1 MDRASGADGW
11 AIGGRN
17 VKEKATYIV
26 LASAIVAGAAA
37 TALAGAGV
45 AVAQDAAAGQA
56 SFAKCQAC
64 HAVGQGAKNKL
75 GPELNGLA
83 GRKAGAAA
91 GYQYSPALK
100 NAGFA
105 WDQSSFSDFLQNPRT
120 KVPGNKMAFVGM
132 KDKAEVASL
141 WAYLQQFNAD
151 GNQK

>member
-1 MDRASGADGW
+1 
-11 AIGGRN
+11 
-17 VKEKATYIV
+17 VKEKATCIV
-26 LASAIVAGAAA
+26 IAAAIAAGAGAAI
-37 TALAGAGV
+37 LAKAES
-45 AVAQDAAAGQA
+45 AAAQDSAAGKA

-120 KVPGNKMAFVGM
+120 KVPGNKMAFAGM
-132 KDKAEVASL
+132 KDKAEAASL

>member
-1 MDRASGADGW
+1 MKD
-11 AIGGRN
+11 
-17 VKEKATYIV
+17 KATYIV
-26 LASAIVAGAAA
+26 IGAAIAAGAGAAI
-37 TALAGAGV
+37 LAKAES
-45 AVAQDAAAGQA
+45 AAAQDSAAGKA
-56 SFAKCQAC
+56 CFAKCQAC

-105 WDQSSFSDFLQNPRT
+105 WDQSSFSDFLQNPKT
-120 KVPGNKMAFVGM
+120 KVPGNKMAFAGM
-132 KDKAEVASL
+132 KDQAEVASL

>member
-1 MDRASGADGW
+1 M
-11 AIGGRN
+11 
-17 VKEKATYIV
+17 EKAAHIV
-26 LASAIVAGAAA
+26 IAAMIVAGVGAV
-37 TALAGAGV
+37 LAGPGT
-45 AVAQDAAAGQA
+45 AVAQDAAVGKA

-120 KVPGNKMAFVGM
+120 KVPGNKMAFAGM

-141 WAYLQQFNAD
+141 WAYLQHFNAD

>member
-1 MDRASGADGW
+1 M
-11 AIGGRN
+11 
-17 VKEKATYIV
+17 KEKATYIV
-26 LASAIVAGAAA
+26 IAAAIAAGAAA
-37 TALAGAGV
+37 AIPAEAEW
-45 AVAQDAAAGQA
+45 AAAQDSAAGKA

-75 GPELNGLA
+75 GPDLNGLA

-120 KVPGNKMAFVGM
+120 KVPGNKMAFAGM
-132 KDKAEVASL
+132 RDQSEIASL
-141 WAYLQQFNAD
+141 WAYLSHFNVD
-151 GNQK
+151 GSSK